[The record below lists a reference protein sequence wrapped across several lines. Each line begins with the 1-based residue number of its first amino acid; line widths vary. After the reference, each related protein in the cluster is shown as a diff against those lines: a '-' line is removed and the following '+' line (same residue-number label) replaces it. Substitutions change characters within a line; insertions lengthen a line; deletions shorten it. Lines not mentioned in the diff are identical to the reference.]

1 MGRGA
6 IRGRLRGQVHDQM
19 RLDTPAEEG
28 KAPRPLVSE
37 ASLLY
42 TTAAEVFAQMIRE
55 LQGGALDEAKRAPGY
70 ARELRQALQAV
81 LTERTILE
89 KLRKEHGC
97 DGGGNGGR
105 ELDFA
110 AARAEIGRRL
120 ACLRDAA
127 DG

>member
-1 MGRGA
+1 MT
-6 IRGRLRGQVHDQM
+6 
-19 RLDTPAEEG
+19 LDTPAEEG
-28 KAPRPLVSE
+28 EAPRPLVSE

-55 LQGGALDEAKRAPGY
+55 LQGGTLDEAKRAPGY

-89 KLRKEHGC
+89 KLRKEHGR
-97 DGGGNGGR
+97 DGGGDAA

-120 ACLRDAA
+120 ACLRDTA

>member
-1 MGRGA
+1 MTSDIPA
-6 IRGRLRGQVHDQM
+6 
-19 RLDTPAEEG
+19 DTGE
-28 KAPRPLVSE
+28 APRPLVSE

-55 LQGGALDEAKRAPGY
+55 LQSGTQDEAKRAPGY

-89 KLRKEHGC
+89 KLRKENGP
-97 DGGGNGGR
+97 DGGDGGR